1 MEMRTAAT
9 VSDKRVLAKGIRHL
23 PLRVFPGGSRGKES
37 ICNTGDGGLIPGL
50 GKSSGEREW
59 QPTPVFLPGESHRQ
73 RSLEG
78 YSLWGCKDSDMTEQ
92 LTLSFSLSAWTE
104 SRAGAIVDLP
114 HALKE
119 FRDNNR
125 NEALCAPR
133 KLVEQV
139 FR

>member
-1 MEMRTAAT
+1 
-9 VSDKRVLAKGIRHL
+9 
-23 PLRVFPGGSRGKES
+23 
-37 ICNTGDGGLIPGL
+37 
-50 GKSSGEREW
+50 
-59 QPTPVFLPGESHRQ
+59 
-73 RSLEG
+73 
-78 YSLWGCKDSDMTEQ
+78 MTEQ

-104 SRAGAIVDLP
+104 SCAGAMVDLP
-114 HALKE
+114 HVLKE